1 MPSPSKPITT
11 WSIELDNPNLT
22 IERERERER
31 YYGKLVTAL
40 LDATSVAKRLYE
52 QD

>member
-22 IERERERER
+22 IERERER

>member
-22 IERERERER
+22 IERER

-40 LDATSVAKRLYE
+40 LDATSVAKRLYG